1 METQLE
7 RGVLVPGAVINLP
20 APGGAINAAA
30 IFQVSNFAQQIGTKS
45 FKPRKL
51 LVRNNAGG
59 ICWLSLGTG
68 VGGAFVNGLPPVRV
82 LNNIDSSWQETELPE
97 VEFFADMTA
106 FADALLAGG
115 SLDVQVLVEE
125 IG

>member
-1 METQLE
+1 METQLD
-7 RGVLVPGAVINLP
+7 RGVLVPGGVINL
-20 APGGAINAAA
+20 AAAAAANALA

-51 LVRNNAGG
+51 RVRNNAGG
-59 ICWLSLGTG
+59 DLWLHLGTG
-68 VGGAFVNGLPPVRV
+68 AGVGFVDQLPPVRV
-82 LNNIDSSWQETELPE
+82 TNVMDTSWQDVELAG

-106 FADALLAGG
+106 YPDALIAGG
-115 SLDVQVLVEE
+115 SVDVQVEVEE